1 MQEWNVI
8 VTVRDFKQAC
18 DLLAAFG
25 RVKRSDFYNT
35 LTMNVEDIHQFL
47 EILHINSSDNIEYLN
62 PVSRLIPVTHTFSF
76 QSPVEFESKLKEK
89 ALTWVNELEG
99 KGFYVRMRR
108 RGFKGKLSSFKEEQ
122 FLDGLLLEE
131 LEKAG
136 IPGHI
141 TFENPDAVITVE
153 TIANR
158 AGLSLWSR
166 EQLQRY
172 PFIRV
177 D

>member
-8 VTVRDFKQAC
+8 ITVRDFKKAC

-99 KGFYVRMRR
+99 KGFYVSKRN
-108 RGFKGKLSSFKEEQ
+108 SSSMVFCWKNSKRPVYPDT
-122 FLDGLLLEE
+122 LPLKIPMLLLLLKRLQTGQGFPSGPESNCRD
-131 LEKAG
+131 
-136 IPGHI
+136 IP
-141 TFENPDAVITVE
+141 
-153 TIANR
+153 
-158 AGLSLWSR
+158 L
-166 EQLQRY
+166 
-172 PFIRV
+172 
-177 D
+177 